1 MKLKL
6 KKTHYLLPLRIEELE
21 DGRFL
26 GRSPSLPGLN
36 VQAETVDEILRLAPR
51 IARALI
57 EAMREKGVPLP
68 RGLAKRRTPLRVELL
83 LAV

>member
-1 MKLKL
+1 MKL

-26 GRSPSLPGLN
+26 GRSPSLRGLN
-36 VQAETVDEILRLAPR
+36 VQADTFDEVLRLAPR

-57 EAMREKGVPLP
+57 EAMRKKGVPIP
-68 RGLAKRRTPLRVELL
+68 RRLARKKTPLRVELL

>member
-1 MKLKL
+1 MKLK
-6 KKTHYLLPLRIEELE
+6 KNHFLLPLRIEELD

-36 VQAETVDEILRLAPR
+36 VQAETVDEVLRLAPR

-57 EAMREKGVPLP
+57 EAMREKGVPIP
-68 RGLAKRRTPLRVELL
+68 RGLAKKKTPLRVELL
-83 LAV
+83 PAV